1 MVQDPIATDIVV
13 KAFATFIALNFKLP
27 LLQSVRSSKDTSI
40 DEWPSLY
47 FVDTCSISTA
57 KSFSKRISPS
67 LADEYNQWKSAS
79 ILNRE
84 NAN

>member
-47 FVDTCSISTA
+47 FVDTCSSVV
-57 KSFSKRISPS
+57 
-67 LADEYNQWKSAS
+67 
-79 ILNRE
+79 
-84 NAN
+84 